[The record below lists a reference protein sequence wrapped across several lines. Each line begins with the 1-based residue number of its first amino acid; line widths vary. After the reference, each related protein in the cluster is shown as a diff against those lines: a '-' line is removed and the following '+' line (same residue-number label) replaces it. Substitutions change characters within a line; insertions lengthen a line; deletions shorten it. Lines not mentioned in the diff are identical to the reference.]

1 MLTAEPDVGQV
12 AQVRVHQRDQ
22 AIERIAVTVRPV
34 LEQTRH
40 FAGSGIL
47 HERWVD
53 AGIRAI

>member
-1 MLTAEPDVGQV
+1 VGQV
-12 AQVRVHQRDQ
+12 AQVRVDQRDQ